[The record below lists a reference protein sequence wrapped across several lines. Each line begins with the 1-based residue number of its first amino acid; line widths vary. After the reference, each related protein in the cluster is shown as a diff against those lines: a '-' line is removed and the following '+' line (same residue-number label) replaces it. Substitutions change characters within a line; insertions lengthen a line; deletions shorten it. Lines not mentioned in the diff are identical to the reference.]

1 MYEICNAN
9 LPGMHEAVQAS
20 LLAGAVSSFLTTP
33 LLFILMS
40 KMEVSLSKMKT

>member
-20 LLAGAVSSFLTTP
+20 LLAGAVSSFLTTAVIHP
-33 LLFILMS
+33 DVEDGGQL
-40 KMEVSLSKMKT
+40 E